1 MKIVYCT
8 DSINYCGG
16 IQKVT
21 VTKANALAE
30 LPGNEVWLIVADN
43 SGKRSYGLSEKLHFI
58 DLGVNYY
65 EDDWRSRFHYLKG
78 IFFKRRTHKIKLT
91 KYLSSIEPDVVVSTG
106 TSEKHFLP
114 FIKVASKPVFIREIH
129 FTSDYRILNAGS
141 LFERVSARI
150 ADFIDY
156 HLHISRYD
164 KIVLLSEEDRQTN
177 WSTKVKNLAVIPDP
191 LCITADRTSTLDN
204 KVVITAGRLVRQ
216 KNFSSLV
223 RAWRKVHDRYPE
235 WELQIWGE
243 GGDRSMLERLISD
256 FRLNGSV
263 KLMGYSDNI
272 MARYPDASIFVL
284 SSLFEGFG
292 MVIVEAMSCGLP
304 VVSYACPCGPKDI
317 IKDGSNGFLV
327 STGDEDALAERIC
340 ELIENEDKRKL
351 MGKVA
356 LANSGRFALDSV
368 IPLWMD
374 LFRKTISQAK
384 DNRP

>member
-1 MKIVYCT
+1 MRIVYCT
-8 DSINYCGG
+8 DSINYYGG
-16 IQKVT
+16 IQTVT

-30 LPGNEVWLIVADN
+30 IPGNDVWMIVADN
-43 SGKRSYGLSEKLHFI
+43 SGKRSYDLSGMVHFI

-65 EDDWRSRFHYLKG
+65 EDDWRSRFHSLKG
-78 IFFKRRTHKIKLT
+78 MLFNRRIHKIKLA
-91 KYLSSIEPDVVVSTG
+91 KILSSIEPDVVVSTG

-129 FTSDYRILNAGS
+129 FTSDYRKLSAGS
-141 LFERVSARI
+141 LFERVAARI

-156 HLHISRYD
+156 HLLISHYD

-177 WSTKVKNLAVIPDP
+177 WSAKVKNLAVIPDP
-191 LCITADRTSTLDN
+191 ICITADRTSTLEN
-204 KVVITAGRLVRQ
+204 KIVITAGRLVQQ

-223 RAWRKVHDRYPE
+223 RAWGKVHDRYPE

-243 GGDRSMLERLISD
+243 GGDRSMLESLISD
-256 FRLNGSV
+256 FGLKGSV
-263 KLMGYSDNI
+263 KLMGYSNNI

-317 IKDGSNGFLV
+317 IKDGSDGFLV
-327 STGDEDALAERIC
+327 PSGDEDALAERIC
-340 ELIENEDKRKL
+340 ELIENEEKRKL
-351 MGKVA
+351 MGKAA

-368 IPLWMD
+368 ISMWMD
-374 LFRKTISQAK
+374 LFRKTISKAK